1 MSDPVYDLHCHSTCS
16 DGRLSPTEL
25 VNRAAG
31 KGVTHLALTDHDTV
45 MGLPEARLAAEAKG
59 LKLISGVE
67 VSVTWENKPLHLIG
81 LDFDSTDSNIIQLM
95 SSQDQLRQE
104 RSERIAHKLEK
115 KGVKEPL
122 AAALANANGGMISRP
137 HFAQCLIDQG
147 YAKDFESAFRGY
159 LGIGKPAYVSTKW
172 VSMESAVANLV
183 AAGGVAVIAHPRRYR
198 LSHSWMRR
206 LLEEFKAMGGVGV
219 EVITGGGS
227 QGDRDSMAILAERYQ
242 LLGSVGSDFHTAE
255 NSWVELGRLKPL
267 PASVEPI
274 WSRFKT

>member
-16 DGRLSPTEL
+16 DGRLSPTDL
-25 VNRAAG
+25 VNRAAQ

-45 MGLPEARLAAEAKG
+45 MGVDEARIAAQASN
-59 LKLISGVE
+59 LNLITGVE
-67 VSVTWENKPLHLIG
+67 ISVTWENKPLHMIG
-81 LDFDSTDSNIIQLM
+81 LNFDTSHSSISQLM
-95 SSQDQLRQE
+95 NSQDLLRQE
-104 RSERIAHKLEK
+104 RSQRIAHKLEK

-159 LGIGKPAYVSTKW
+159 LGAGKPAYVATQW
-172 VSMESAVANLV
+172 VSMETAIENLT

-219 EVITGGGS
+219 EVITGGGN
-227 QGDRDSMAILAERYQ
+227 QGDRDSMSLLAERYQ

-274 WSRFKT
+274 WSCFTA